1 MSLLLQQEIRC
12 LTSTSTRCK
21 IKQVYREIS
30 SWYPQTA
37 SISLRKQGEIEET
50 LISTTNLNNL
60 DKRITKLGR
69 RQWHHRQTTL
79 FPWKQ
84 RRWKEDDAC
93 YACSYRI
100 GWKRK
105 WNPHVLKFKDPVFL
119 CNDTSRSLLQQKAS
133 RAWYTPFRVRDNQ
146 YIYIYT
152 SA

>member
-1 MSLLLQQEIRC
+1 M
-12 LTSTSTRCK
+12 
-21 IKQVYREIS
+21 
-30 SWYPQTA
+30 
-37 SISLRKQGEIEET
+37 
-50 LISTTNLNNL
+50 

-84 RRWKEDDAC
+84 RKWKEDGAC

-119 CNDTSRSLLQQKAS
+119 CNDTSHSLLQQKAY

-146 YIYIYT
+146 NIYIYT
-152 SA
+152 RPHKDQRHSKWHKTLQNEWNSLIINYPNQQSSQGLALSDS